1 MEFVLFL
8 IHKIMNKNMQK
19 KNKNEKKKRRTLYTH
34 TVKKY
39 MFNIIKLSKNL
50 LFFFYTV

>member
-19 KNKNEKKKRRTLYTH
+19 KTRMKRKRGAPYTH